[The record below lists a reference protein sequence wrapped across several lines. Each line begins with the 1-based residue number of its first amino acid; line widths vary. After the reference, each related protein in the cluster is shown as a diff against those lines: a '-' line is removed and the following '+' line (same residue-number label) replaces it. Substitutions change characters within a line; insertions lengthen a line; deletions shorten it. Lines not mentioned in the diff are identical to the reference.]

1 MHICTRY
8 YLETNKK
15 EKVNLQLYDD
25 EQLTF
30 RERKR
35 EKKQTKALLVFN

>member
-35 EKKQTKALLVFN
+35 EKKTNESLACF